1 MDWLSIVNAGINGT
15 VLGLLLAL
23 PALAVT
29 LVFGI
34 ARFPNVA
41 TGDYMTLGAYAAVAA
56 QTFGGLSLVAS
67 GVFASL
73 TVGVVSLF
81 FYFWVF
87 RALAKRPLVSRL
99 IASIGVAFAVR
110 STITFFAGHYQYN
123 IEAPLV
129 RAWNFNGIR
138 ILPTDVYI
146 AVTAIVALVLVF
158 MLMRFTPMG
167 RRMRAVADNPELAS
181 ASGINARR
189 VMVLLW
195 SIVGIFCGLGGFL
208 LGVKAV
214 VIPELGFE
222 LLLTIFAAVIL
233 GGIGTPI
240 GAVVGI
246 LVFGISQEIGSL
258 YVGPAYKIVMAF
270 LVLLCV
276 LLLRPQGIFGRIQ
289 AAR

>member
-87 RALAKRPLVSRL
+87 RALAQRPLVSRL

-129 RAWNFNGIR
+129 RAWNFNGVR